1 LEGGMTDAVSLI
13 VEDQKNFLKY
23 LKSKFPL
30 YHLSNVFFRDI
41 HYGVMNYLMGYKR
54 RLKYSDAEE
63 VTRGVIA
70 EFEKAG
76 ILKKVDYQTWLLV
89 YPEFQL
95 PRLKKAS

>member
-1 LEGGMTDAVSLI
+1 MMDAVSLI
-13 VEDQKNFLKY
+13 VENQKDFLKY

-30 YHLSNVFFRDI
+30 YHLSNVFFRDL
-41 HYGVMNYLMGYKR
+41 HYGVMNYLMAYKKK
-54 RLKYSDAEE
+54 LKYYDAEE

-76 ILKKVDYQTWLLV
+76 LLKKVDSQTWLLV

-95 PRLKKAS
+95 PRMKKAS

>member
-1 LEGGMTDAVSLI
+1 MMNLVALV
-13 VEDQKNFLKY
+13 VENQKDFLKY

-30 YHLSNVFFRDI
+30 YHLSNVFFRDL
-41 HYGVMNYLMGYKR
+41 HYGVMSYLMAYKKK
-54 RLKYSDAEE
+54 LKYYDAEE

-76 ILKKVDYQTWLLV
+76 LLKKVDHQTWLLV

-95 PRLKKAS
+95 PRIKKAS

>member
-1 LEGGMTDAVSLI
+1 MLNPVALV
-13 VEDQKNFLKY
+13 VENQRDFLKY

-30 YHLSNVFFRDI
+30 YHLSNVFFRDL
-41 HYGVMNYLMGYKR
+41 HYGVMGYLMAHKR
-54 RLKYSDAEE
+54 KLKYYDAEE

-76 ILKKVDYQTWLLV
+76 LLKKVDSQTWLLV

-95 PRLKKAS
+95 PRIKKAS